1 MIIGIGSCSNSGKSA
16 LAEKL
21 KNHYTDLKVKVL
33 CQDDFVYRRDYLT
46 TINEHVNWEIPSTI
60 RIDEYIAAVKEA
72 DTQNDL
78 VICEGLFAF
87 WFDELNALYNKYIF
101 LEIDKATFF
110 QRKKADWRWGKEPDW
125 YIEHIWQSYLR
136 YGQINLPKANTLF
149 LDSVKEIDIL
159 EVVEFVDYQLFKK
172 Q

>member
-21 KNHYTDLKVKVL
+21 KTHYSKLKVKVL

-60 RIDEYIAAVKEA
+60 KIDEYIAAVKEA
-72 DTQNDL
+72 KAQNEL

-87 WFDELNALYNKYIF
+87 WFDELNALYDKNIF

-110 QRKKADWRWGKEPDW
+110 QRKKIDIRWGKEPDW

-149 LDSVKEIDIL
+149 LNAVNKIDL
-159 EVVEFVDYQLFKK
+159 VEVVEFI
-172 Q
+172 